1 VIVSNV
7 TPFRDRNAVKQLAGQ
22 WLARVDRGLSREE
35 HQALGVWLRDRQCR
49 AVLFRLARDWDS
61 MSVISELAESFP
73 LREADHSRWHLAGR
87 AVAVLV
93 VVAAL
98 TGTAFYWRSRGIP
111 MPWGQVATQPTVRDP
126 GRGPFFDEVYST
138 QIGQRRVVDLPDHS
152 RVGLNTNTEI
162 RVELSDHARLLTMSR
177 GEAMFEVAKDPT
189 RVFTVRVAGYE
200 FKAIGT
206 AFAIRVD
213 APRGLQLTVT
223 EGRVRVHRNAPVNQP
238 ANQGSVPPNPAPTA
252 FEETSDVVVDA
263 NRAVSISGREARSDA
278 LTPDQVAAATAWQH
292 GAIVFEAMPLAQ
304 VVNELQRYSS
314 EQFVI
319 AEPDLA
325 QIPVSGYFEV
335 GNIESLTAALQQ
347 NVGVKITRQ
356 NGVLLLSRARP
367 NP

>member
-1 VIVSNV
+1 VSNV
-7 TPFRDRNAVKQLAGQ
+7 TPFRDRDAVKQQAGQ
-22 WLARVDRGLSREE
+22 WLARIDRGLSGEE
-35 HQALGVWLRDRQCR
+35 HQALRHWLGDRQCR
-49 AVLFRLARDWDS
+49 AMLFRLARDWDS

-73 LREADHSRWHLAGR
+73 LREIDHSRWHLAGR
-87 AVAVLV
+87 AVAALV

-98 TGTAFYWRSRGIP
+98 TGTAFYWRSRSIP
-111 MPWGQVATQPTVRDP
+111 MPLAQVAVQPTLRHP
-126 GRGPFFDEVYST
+126 ARGPFFDEVYST
-138 QIGQRRVVDLPDHS
+138 QIGERRVVDLPDHS

-162 RVELSDHARLLTMSR
+162 RVELSDHARLLTMRR

-189 RVFTVRVAGYE
+189 RVFTVRVTGYE

-213 APRGLQLTVT
+213 APHGLQLTVT
-223 EGRVRVHRNAPVNQP
+223 EGRVRVHRNAPVNQRS
-238 ANQGSVPPNPAPTA
+238 GVPSSPAPTA
-252 FEETSDVVVDA
+252 FEEASDVEVDA
-263 NRAVSISGREARSDA
+263 NRAMSISGRDVRSDA

-292 GAIVFEAMPLAQ
+292 GAIVFEAMPLAE

-325 QIPVSGYFEV
+325 LIPVSGYFEV